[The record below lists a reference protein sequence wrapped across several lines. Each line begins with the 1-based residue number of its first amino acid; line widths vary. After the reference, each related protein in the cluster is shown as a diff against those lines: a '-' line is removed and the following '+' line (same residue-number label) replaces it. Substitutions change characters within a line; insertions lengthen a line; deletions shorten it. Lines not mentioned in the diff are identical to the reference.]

1 MREKNHGKIKGSIS
15 AFLFLVLILA
25 GFAVSAQKAKALA
38 AAEVTQVLLGKIPAA
53 AVPAGFEDQYNRCFS
68 GKEITLDLFSAV
80 QRAIGKHEARNFE
93 VVRANDGTLYLQGS
107 DEPADREFIEKTA
120 DEYAMIRTAVEEYG
134 GKFLFVQCP
143 EKNENRPEELR
154 YYLKDNSAESEN
166 WLIQA
171 MKDRGIPVLDLRDYD
186 ECKAMYKTDHH
197 WTSESAFH
205 ASSRIAGEINSIF
218 SAELPGPDVY
228 GTMDNY
234 EAVTYKN
241 CFLGSIGIK
250 VGPYFAGRDDFTVYI
265 PRFDTSLT
273 FRHYIGG
280 EEDAEYAGDFR
291 QAFIDEELLENR
303 EYNNKYDAN
312 MHGAY
317 CESIIE
323 NRLAEKDCTGL
334 LITHSFGRSMG
345 QYLSLYFKELRY
357 LDPQRG
363 RYNGNYIEYVK
374 AYRPDI
380 VILMYNDLINVGDGA
395 ADRAV

>member
-1 MREKNHGKIKGSIS
+1 MKEKDKGRIKGSIS
-15 AFLFLVLILA
+15 AALFLILV
-25 GFAVSAQKAKALA
+25 FVVSVIHIKEAKDLA
-38 AAEVTQVLLGKIPAA
+38 AGDLTQVLLGKMPIA
-53 AVPAGFEDQYNRCFS
+53 AVPSVFEEEYNQCFS
-68 GKEITLDLFSAV
+68 KKEISLDLFSAV
-80 QRAIGKHEARNFE
+80 QRAIGKHEARDFE

-107 DEPADREFIEKTA
+107 DEPVDREFIEKIA
-120 DEYAMIRTAVEEYG
+120 DEYKMIRAAVEEYG
-134 GKFLFVQCP
+134 GKFLFVQYP

-154 YYLKDNSAESEN
+154 YYLKDNSAEKEN
-166 WLIQA
+166 CLIQA

-186 ECKAMYKTDHH
+186 ECRSMYKTDHH
-197 WTSESAFH
+197 WTSESAFR
-205 ASSRIAGEINSIF
+205 ASSLIAGEIKRLF

-250 VGPYFAGRDDFTVYI
+250 VGPYFTGRDDFTVYI
-265 PRFDTSLT
+265 PRFDTSLA
-273 FRHYIGG
+273 FRHFIGG
-280 EEDAEYAGDFR
+280 EADAEYAGDFR
-291 QAFIDEELLENR
+291 QTFIDEKLLENR

-323 NRLAEKDCTGL
+323 NRLAENDRTGL

-374 AYRPDI
+374 SYRPDI
-380 VILMYNDLINVGDGA
+380 VILMYDDLINVGDGA
-395 ADRAV
+395 WEP